1 MVRTSLPLGTFLGV
15 EVRIHLSFPVL
26 LALAIGLSLYLTQS
40 PVRGIGL
47 WLALCTAVLIREAV
61 RAIAAAYAGLH
72 LRGLY
77 LLPIGGVMAFSSTD
91 GAALQS
97 AAKRNTRWVTL
108 SGPLANF
115 ATGLFLIAFSLA
127 LDPHTPLFAQPWIS
141 LGHILRSNVWT
152 EFLLGAVSL
161 IPTAALPSRK
171 LLRTTHA
178 PSAAQANTRRSV
190 KLPPFSPGMLLGIAM
205 IIAGFV
211 IPYVMWLSV
220 LGVFLLLYTQVTS
233 AHARAGT
240 DDSSILV
247 EEVMLT
253 EYTLI
258 SNSETLR
265 GALDLTLH
273 SLHETFPVVRGN
285 RLVGAIARHTI
296 AERLATD
303 GDGYLQGAMQRGL
316 PMAAPGDKLMDALR
330 RASTLG
336 SPDFIPVVEGDHLV
350 GVITPQSLPRAV
362 NQIKLL
368 RPQPNIEQ
376 NS

>member
-1 MVRTSLPLGTFLGV
+1 MLRTSLPLGTFFGV

-26 LALAIGLSLYLTQS
+26 LLLAIGFSLVFTHS

-47 WLALCTAVLIREAV
+47 WFALCTAVLIREAA
-61 RAIAAAYAGLH
+61 RAVAAAFSGLH

-77 LLPIGGVMAFSSTD
+77 LLPIGGVMAFSSAD
-91 GAALQS
+91 GAALHS
-97 AAKRNTRWVTL
+97 AGKRSTRWVTL
-108 SGPLANF
+108 SGPIANF

-127 LDPHTPLFAQPWIS
+127 LDPHIPLFAQPWIS

-161 IPTAALPSRK
+161 IPTAALPTRK
-171 LLRTTHA
+171 LLRTTHQNA
-178 PSAAQANTRRSV
+178 ETANARKPV
-190 KLPPFSPGMLLGIAM
+190 KLPPFSPGTILAIAI

-211 IPYVMWLSV
+211 IPYVMWLSA
-220 LGVFLLLYTQVTS
+220 LGVFLLLYTRVTS
-233 AHARAGT
+233 AHNRAGT
-240 DDSSILV
+240 DDASIRV

-253 EYTLI
+253 EYTMI

-265 GALDLTLH
+265 GALDLTIH
-273 SLHETFPVVRGN
+273 SLHDTFPVVRGN
-285 RLVGAIARHTI
+285 RLVGAISRHTI

-303 GDGYLQGAMQRGL
+303 GDSYLQGAMRRDL
-316 PMAAPGDKLMDALR
+316 PMVAPGDKLMDALR
-330 RASTLG
+330 RASSLG
-336 SPDFIPVVEGDHLV
+336 SPDFIPVVDGDHFV
-350 GVITPQSLPRAV
+350 GVITTQSLPRAV

-368 RPQPNIEQ
+368 RPEPTTEQ